1 MLSCEFCEIFLEH
14 LFYRTTVSE
23 YNLITL
29 FGMIKLF
36 GMAELFRQTKF
47 SVWSNYLIWS
57 NYSIWSHY
65 SFWSNYSIK
74 LPNLFKV
81 VFIWEKRSRVQPGK
95 PSASVSWDDF
105 YFRLHEKF
113 RPRFAGVKMSRS
125 IVLSLTQFDFSY
137 SSAIITLNSSV
148 FILGLTASKSNPIKT
163 IRDF

>member
-1 MLSCEFCEIFLEH
+1 MLSCEFCEIFLED
-14 LFYRTTVSE
+14 LFCRTTVSG
-23 YNLITL
+23 YNLITS

-65 SFWSNYSIK
+65 SVWSNYSIK

-81 VFIWEKRSRVQPGK
+81 VFIWEKTSRTSRVQPGK

-113 RPRFAGVKMSRS
+113 RPGLQGWKCLVVLFWVW
-125 IVLSLTQFDFSY
+125 LSLILVTVQPS
-137 SSAIITLNSSV
+137 LLSV
-148 FILGLTASKSNPIKT
+148 PQHSFLA
-163 IRDF
+163 